1 MTRITLKLTSK
12 ELELL
17 TSLASDQL
25 FRLEFIDSRLPG
37 YNANLPELG
46 LGKQLVARL
55 RLLSERATRMPAA
68 KNGIAVPAA
77 KNGVAELRRPRTTAA
92 RGANGA

>member
-1 MTRITLKLTSK
+1 LTRITVKLTSK

-37 YNANLPELG
+37 YNSNLPELG

-55 RLLSERATRMPAA
+55 RSLSDRATRMPAA
-68 KNGIAVPAA
+68 KNGA
-77 KNGVAELRRPRTTAA
+77 AELRRPRTALA
-92 RGANGA
+92 RGTNGAG